1 MTKRTRM
8 FVLISAGVLVVGLG
22 TGLVASYM
30 GLGLQSLTIIGGNGP
45 AELAYIPSDAGL
57 VAFANVRD
65 VMDSQLRQKLLQVR
79 PDSRDG
85 TAELEMRT
93 GIDIERD
100 VDVVVASFAEGGS
113 DPDRALVVA
122 RGRFDRVRIEGL
134 VLERGGAAED
144 YTGVRLLTVDDDNQT
159 FALAFVEPDLV
170 AFGNA
175 AAVRRA
181 IDTKASGTNI
191 TSNGEVMDLVRDI
204 DDGNAWAVGRFDRIA
219 REGRLPEPLAGRLP
233 PITWFAATGRI
244 NGGVEGLI
252 RAEATTDQ
260 AAADLREVVRGF
272 MALARLQTRENTEL
286 STVLNSLQLGG
297 EGRTV
302 SLGFAVPPETIDA
315 LAAMQRGDAPR

>member
-79 PDSRDG
+79 PDSRNG

-144 YTGVRLLTVDDDNQT
+144 YKGVRLLTVDGDDQT

-170 AFGNA
+170 VFGNA

-204 DDGNAWAVGRFDRIA
+204 DDGNAWAVGRVDRMA

-272 MALARLQTRENTEL
+272 VALARLQTRENTEL

-302 SLGFAVPPETIDA
+302 SLGFSVPPETIDA
-315 LAAMQRGDAPR
+315 LAAMRRGDAPR